1 MRGISPSPARIGV
14 ALAVVAALAGC
25 HRTTGTLS
33 DEQQRRFDTEGIVR
47 RGVDLRFRYTHDAGT
62 REAGWEEDDAS
73 IVVTKQS
80 VVIHRG
86 DRFRLEITPRSTGV
100 YEVSR
105 DHDRLVLHA
114 GSGKS
119 AVSWSFRPPDDA
131 AGWAEDIRAVI
142 RGTTGAVRR
151 KKDTPDDRER

>member
-1 MRGISPSPARIGV
+1 MRLSSGV
-14 ALAVVAALAGC
+14 RVVVGVLLLLAAC

-47 RGVDLRFRYTHDAGT
+47 RGVDLSFRYTHDGGT

-80 VVIHRG
+80 VVIHRS

-100 YEVSR
+100 YEVTR
-105 DHDRLVLHA
+105 DHDRLALHA

-119 AVSWSFRPPDDA
+119 AVSWSFRPSDDA
-131 AGWAEDIRAVI
+131 AGWAKDIRAVI
-142 RGTTGAVRR
+142 RASAGAARR
-151 KKDTPDDRER
+151 KKDDPDDRER